1 VLPAIDVS
9 SSGTPAAG
17 SLPQGYVV
25 QTIPMTVETATP
37 PRDMGMSPLS
47 STARRRR
54 RQRDMRLYAS
64 GLLAVVS
71 VILMIVL
78 FVVFR
83 RGEQPTSAETAPA
96 AESST
101 N

>member
-1 VLPAIDVS
+1 
-9 SSGTPAAG
+9 
-17 SLPQGYVV
+17 
-25 QTIPMTVETATP
+25 MTATADTTSP
-37 PRDMGMSPLS
+37 SGDVGMPLS
-47 STARRRR
+47 SSVRRRR

-64 GLLAVVS
+64 GILAVVS

-78 FVVFR
+78 FLVFR
-83 RGEQPTSAETAPA
+83 RGEQPSSAETAPA